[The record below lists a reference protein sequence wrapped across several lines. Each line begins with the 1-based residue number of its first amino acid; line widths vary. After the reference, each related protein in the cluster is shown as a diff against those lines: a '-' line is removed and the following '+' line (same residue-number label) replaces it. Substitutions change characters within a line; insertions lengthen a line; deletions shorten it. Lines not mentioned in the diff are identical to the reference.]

1 MELRQQALSDIR
13 KKGDTNMFLTCHYF
27 SKVLMHN
34 TEINVVIPTPEGNEQ
49 ITEQALRSGT
59 ITRTVCRWFIC
70 CMALTATTAVGS
82 VSATL
87 NGMHRPTTL

>member
-1 MELRQQALSDIR
+1 MDGIAPTGAVRHK

-49 ITEQALRSGT
+49 ITEAGPDRK
-59 ITRTVCRWFIC
+59 
-70 CMALTATTAVGS
+70 S
-82 VSATL
+82 VV
-87 NGMHRPTTL
+87 